1 MHRIN
6 DVINCM
12 PLVNELN
19 DAGAIHRRLENL
31 RIGFVMYAITL
42 SCEDGIRFRYYTI
55 NYYVYHFIVTK

>member
-1 MHRIN
+1 
-6 DVINCM
+6 M

-42 SCEDGIRFRYYTI
+42 YVKIVLDLDIIRSIIMCI
-55 NYYVYHFIVTK
+55 NLS